1 MVSLAGGRPSVL
13 VQIGQTP
20 DHGLGCGRAFEQ
32 MPHLLGAVSL
42 AISPTLYQQKS
53 SLKAYHVERGQIEAH
68 HARQGPLDGR
78 TGAKTF
84 LGATTNRCY

>member
-1 MVSLAGGRPSVL
+1 MDGPASWFKLAKRPTMGWGVAGRSSRCRTCL
-13 VQIGQTP
+13 
-20 DHGLGCGRAFEQ
+20 
-32 MPHLLGAVSL
+32 AVSL
-42 AISPTLYQQKS
+42 AISPILYQQKS
-53 SLKAYHVERGQIEAH
+53 SLKADHVERGQIEAH